1 MHRYTIAHTF
11 YDISVYLYINIA
23 LVITTVTFMPVV
35 KYLICVIFIELQSIP
50 KETQRLDILLYI
62 YIKAIYKYIYKGLIY
77 FMILTLQFKNPF
89 SRLENYYI

>member
-35 KYLICVIFIELQSIP
+35 EYLICVIFIELQGIP
-50 KETQRLDILLYI
+50 KETQRL
-62 YIKAIYKYIYKGLIY
+62 
-77 FMILTLQFKNPF
+77 N
-89 SRLENYYI
+89 